1 MNNKTKLVI
10 VAASMLMS
18 SASFASQ
25 KLDTCKIVA
34 TAASNIMSGR
44 QNGVESAEVYEKI
57 ETKLADGP
65 EKNLMTIMVGEAYQ
79 YPEMHS
85 QQFIDRAIA
94 EFKNRY
100 FIACMTSRK

>member
-10 VAASMLMS
+10 MAASLLAS
-18 SASFASQ
+18 SASFASE

-44 QNGVESAEVYEKI
+44 QNGVEAAEVYEKI
-57 ETKLADGP
+57 ETKLTDGP
-65 EKNLMTIMVGEAYQ
+65 EKNVMTIMVGEAYR
-79 YPEMHS
+79 YPQMHS

-94 EFKNRY
+94 EFKNRH

>member
-10 VAASMLMS
+10 VVASMLVS

-25 KLDTCKIVA
+25 KLDTCKVVA

-44 QNGVESAEVYEKI
+44 QNGVEAAEVYEKI
-57 ETKLADGP
+57 ETKLTDGP
-65 EKNLMTIMVGEAYQ
+65 EKNIMTIMVGEAYK
-79 YPEMHS
+79 YPQMHS

>member
-1 MNNKTKLVI
+1 MNNKTKFVI
-10 VAASMLMS
+10 VAASMLVT
-18 SASFASQ
+18 SASFASE

-44 QNGVESAEVYEKI
+44 QNGVEAAEVYEKI
-57 ETKLADGP
+57 ETKLTDGP
-65 EKNLMTIMVGEAYQ
+65 EKNVMTIMVGEAYQ
-79 YPEMHS
+79 YPQMHS

>member
-1 MNNKTKLVI
+1 MNNKTKLII
-10 VAASMLMS
+10 VAASLLMS

-44 QNGVESAEVYEKI
+44 QNGVEAAEVYEKI
-57 ETKLADGP
+57 ETKLPDGP
-65 EKNLMTIMVGEAYQ
+65 EKDFVTIMAGDAYQ
-79 YPEMHS
+79 YPKMHS

-94 EFKNRY
+94 EFKNKY

>member
-10 VAASMLMS
+10 LAASMLVS

-44 QNGVESAEVYEKI
+44 QNGVEAAEVYEKI
-57 ETKLADGP
+57 ENKLTDGP
-65 EKNLMTIMVGEAYQ
+65 EKNIMTIMVGEAYQ
-79 YPEMHS
+79 YPKMHS